1 MKIIEMN
8 FIKNIFKYGVA
19 SAFAGIVCCVAPMIL
34 FQLGVIGGIYAI
46 SFADFFYKPDGSLG
60 LFGWLIRIIGL
71 SIVCYGIYRFNIK
84 EDCSLNSD
92 NQKRI
97 NKLLFSI
104 LLITFSLS
112 LFLSLEKLS
121 SIYFDEYIVPA
132 QKEEYQEKLTE

>member
-1 MKIIEMN
+1 MSFIKKIIQ
-8 FIKNIFKYGVA
+8 YGIA

-34 FQLGVIGGIYAI
+34 FQLGLIGGIYAI

-92 NQKRI
+92 KQKRI
-97 NKLLFSI
+97 NKLLFSV

-132 QKEEYQEKLTE
+132 QKKEYQEKITE

>member
-1 MKIIEMN
+1 MS
-8 FIKNIFKYGVA
+8 FIKNIFQYGIA

-34 FQLGVIGGIYAI
+34 FQLGLIGGIYAI

-92 NQKRI
+92 KQKRI
-97 NKLLFSI
+97 NKLLFSV
-104 LLITFSLS
+104 LLIIFSLS

-132 QKEEYQEKLTE
+132 QKKEYQEKLTE